1 MPAPAASPAHQASRP
16 LLGPSQC
23 RRASVRDRRVWR
35 ASWATVRILDN
46 DVLGEGLRIA
56 RVRRVHGRAGRIAE
70 EIFDER
76 EAGRCHAVGLVPSQ
90 LLQEREARMVRLLVR
105 PRPVAQLTRTVA
117 I

>member
-35 ASWATVRILDN
+35 ASWATERILDN

-76 EAGRCHAVGLVPSQ
+76 EA
-90 LLQEREARMVRLLVR
+90 RMVRLLVR